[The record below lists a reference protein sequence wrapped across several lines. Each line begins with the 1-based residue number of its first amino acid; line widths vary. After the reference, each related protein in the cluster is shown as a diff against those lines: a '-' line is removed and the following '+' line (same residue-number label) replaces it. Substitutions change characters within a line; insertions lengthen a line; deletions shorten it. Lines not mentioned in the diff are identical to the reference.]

1 MIALTKTMRE
11 KLKIPDL
18 ERGEINDVSMSTM
31 YGLEERGLESSD
43 WRGGDKHGVIKT
55 TQGGN
60 FPRYGKVKLT
70 KAGLCAAR
78 MIQGLRPD
86 L

>member
-1 MIALTKTMRE
+1 MSTLTKIMRE
-11 KLKIPDL
+11 KLQNADL
-18 ERGEINDVSMSTM
+18 DHGEINDVSMSTM
-31 YGLEERGLESSD
+31 YGLEERGLVPAD
-43 WRGGDKHGVIKT
+43 WRMGNKRGVIKS

-70 KAGLCAAR
+70 KEGLRAAR

-86 L
+86 V

>member
-1 MIALTKTMRE
+1 MRE
-11 KLKIPDL
+11 KLKTADL

-31 YGLEERGLESSD
+31 YGFEERGLVSAD
-43 WRGGDKHGVIKT
+43 WRGSNKHGVTRT
-55 TQGGN
+55 TQGGR
-60 FPRYGKVKLT
+60 FPIYGKVKLT
-70 KAGLCAAR
+70 KAGLRAAR